1 MERNYF
7 ANNLK
12 VLRKAKG
19 LKLKD
24 IADKLGVSTTL
35 IHYWENDERYPVLD
49 DVRVVAEM
57 LNISIADLVGR
68 DITQTYSDNLQTE
81 MERELLYCFRTL
93 TSDQQSAVLTM
104 VKGMAK
110 V

>member
-7 ANNLK
+7 ADNIRY
-12 VLRKAKG
+12 LRKTHNMT
-19 LKLKD
+19 LKE
-24 IADKLGVSTTL
+24 IADKLGVSISL
-35 IHYWENDERYPVLD
+35 IHFWENGKREPVLD
-49 DVRVVAEM
+49 DVRIVAE
-57 LNISIADLVGR
+57 LFNISIADLVGR

-93 TSDQQSAVLTM
+93 TSDQQQAVLTL